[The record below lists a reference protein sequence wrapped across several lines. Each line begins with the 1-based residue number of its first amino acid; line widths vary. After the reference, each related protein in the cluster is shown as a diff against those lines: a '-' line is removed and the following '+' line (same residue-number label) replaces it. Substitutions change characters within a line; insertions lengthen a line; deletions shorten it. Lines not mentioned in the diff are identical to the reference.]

1 MLVIFEDI
9 NTGVQLLKKKMSII
23 PDSRFVYLSD
33 SQENMKQYEIVDK
46 EYKVYYADYCQDTCT
61 LYVSKIED

>member
-1 MLVIFEDI
+1 
-9 NTGVQLLKKKMSII
+9 MSII

-61 LYVSKIED
+61 LYVSKVED